1 MVHKVHKELQDL
13 RVGVVHQDL
22 VVPLAPITLLLVQ
35 QALKVPLVDHKDKK
49 EPKGFPTSVY
59 KDSKVLLVLV
69 IQVLQVLQGFKVPK
83 EIQE

>member
-1 MVHKVHKELQDL
+1 MLRVHKVHKELQDL

-49 EPKGFPTSVY
+49 EPK
-59 KDSKVLLVLV
+59 VLLVLV